1 MQKKAHPQTNES
13 VTHGYIPSCCRA
25 AAHHSVRR
33 REIRCRLLVGFALG
47 VYFLPILT
55 AEDGLDSA
63 ALAQLEASAER
74 SGTFTR
80 DLAGSDAFHWGEGV
94 VHVSQQRV
102 WLDGRIAPG
111 PDYRLYLIPAFV
123 EDEAAFLAIKA
134 QSVDVGPVKAF
145 SNFDLAVPP
154 GVKVGDFPALLI
166 WCEAFGEFITA
177 ARLS

>member
-1 MQKKAHPQTNES
+1 MITSLLNVARRHIILF
-13 VTHGYIPSCCRA
+13 GA
-25 AAHHSVRR
+25 AKFGIGLPA
-33 REIRCRLLVGFALG
+33 GFALG

-74 SGTFTR
+74 RGTFTR

-94 VHVSQQRV
+94 VHVSRQRV

-111 PDYRLYLIPAFV
+111 PDYRLYLTPEFV
-123 EDEAAFLAIKA
+123 EDEAGFLGIKA
-134 QSVDVGPVKAF
+134 RSVDIGPIKAF

-154 GVKVGDFPALLI
+154 GVEVGDFPAVLI
-166 WCEAFGEFITA
+166 WCEAFAEFITA

>member
-1 MQKKAHPQTNES
+1 MFTSILDVA
-13 VTHGYIPSCCRA
+13 
-25 AAHHSVRR
+25 RR
-33 REIRCRLLVGFALG
+33 HIILFGVAKFTAGLIGGFGLG

-74 SGTFTR
+74 RGTFTR
-80 DLAGSDAFHWGEGV
+80 ELAGSDAFHWGEGV
-94 VHVSQQRV
+94 IRINRQRV

-111 PDYRLYLIPAFV
+111 PDYRLYLTPEFAD
-123 EDEAAFLAIKA
+123 DEASFLAIKA
-134 QSVDVGPVKAF
+134 QSVDIGQVRAF
-145 SNFDLAVPP
+145 TNFDLAVPP
-154 GVKVGDFPALLI
+154 GVEVGDFPALLI

>member
-1 MQKKAHPQTNES
+1 M
-13 VTHGYIPSCCRA
+13 VTSLLAVARRHIILFGA
-25 AAHHSVRR
+25 AKFGAG
-33 REIRCRLLVGFALG
+33 LLVGFALG

-55 AEDGLDSA
+55 AEDGLDSK

-74 SGTFTR
+74 RGTFTR

-94 VHVSQQRV
+94 VHVSRQRV
-102 WLDGRIAPG
+102 WLDGRIAPS
-111 PDYRLYLIPAFV
+111 PDYRLYLTFV

-134 QSVDVGPVKAF
+134 QSLDIGPVKAF
-145 SNFDLAVPP
+145 TNFDLAVPP
-154 GVKVGDFPALLI
+154 DVEVGDFPALLI